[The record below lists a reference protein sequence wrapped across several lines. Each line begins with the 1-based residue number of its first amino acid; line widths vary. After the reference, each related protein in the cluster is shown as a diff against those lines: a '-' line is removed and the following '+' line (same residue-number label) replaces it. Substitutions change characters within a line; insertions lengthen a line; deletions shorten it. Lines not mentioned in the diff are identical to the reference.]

1 MGSTRRNGAA
11 AGLTQAVKIG
21 VAVFCSATVLYYFSE
36 TAMTQLH
43 VALALPLLLVII
55 GVGVLMDMLGTAVA
69 AADEPP
75 FHAMAAK
82 RLPGARQAIWLLRRA
97 PVVASFSN
105 DIVGDIAGTIS
116 GAAAATIAYQTAR
129 WLAAQQEPP
138 QWLADL
144 TGVVAVG
151 LVAALTVGGKA
162 AGKTLAIHQPNAVIH
177 RAGRMLAWLERVTG
191 WEFTANGRGSRRRG
205 R

>member
-11 AGLTQAVKIG
+11 NGLTHAVKIG
-21 VAVFCSATVLYYFSE
+21 LAVFCSATVLYYFSE

-55 GVGVLMDMLGTAVA
+55 GVGVVMDMLGTAVA
-69 AADEPP
+69 AADEAP

-82 RLPGARQAIWLLRRA
+82 RLPGARQAVWLLRRA

-129 WLAAQQEPP
+129 WLAGQQDPP
-138 QWLADL
+138 EWLADL
-144 TGVVAVG
+144 AGVVAVG

-162 AGKTLAIHQPNAVIH
+162 AGKTLAIREPNAILH
-177 RAGRMLAWLERVTG
+177 RAGQVLAWLERVTG
-191 WEFTANGRGSRRRG
+191 WRFTANGRGNRRRD